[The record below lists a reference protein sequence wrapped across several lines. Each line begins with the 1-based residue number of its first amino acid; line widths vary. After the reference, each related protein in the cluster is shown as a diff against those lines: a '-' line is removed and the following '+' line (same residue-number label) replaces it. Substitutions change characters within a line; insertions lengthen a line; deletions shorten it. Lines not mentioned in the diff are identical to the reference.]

1 MSGGLTTSVIET
13 VGFRNKLRA
22 RWRALPEST
31 RLGISTGTV
40 VGLGI
45 LLFFVDHSLGYAVL
59 LAGAIYRIEKL
70 PPVPYRLA
78 GMAGLLVLLAVLAA
92 AWSTPWSLV
101 LLLAGTFAVVAIPGR
116 QRSRVLPAAAVLAAV
131 MYPFRRQ

>member
-1 MSGGLTTSVIET
+1 GRLDGAHRRPEVPALPAPGVGLTASVIET

-22 RWRALPEST
+22 RWRALPEKT
-31 RLGISTGTV
+31 RLGISTGV
-40 VGLGI
+40 VAALGI

-78 GMAGLLVLLAVLAA
+78 GMAALVVLLPILAL
-92 AWSTPWSLV
+92 AWNTPWSLV
-101 LLLAGTFAVVAIPGR
+101 LLLACVVSVVAI
-116 QRSRVLPAAAVLAAV
+116 
-131 MYPFRRQ
+131 